1 MSTLQQ
7 KSALFALATIYTYIF
22 PCYGALEAVALQKNA
37 QTYEKKPST
46 AGAKPFVASEKK
58 MDEITAGATFLNVLR
73 LLLDEYVDN
82 IGPQEMQKILEGAIQ
97 GALSSLDPH
106 SGIVQQTLLTEM
118 AGEFG
123 GLGVQLLPVTIP
135 GSDRSELTVMSVLE
149 STPKTPAQIAGLR
162 PKDVIVSID
171 NVFYE
176 RHDKAIK
183 QLRGAPGSK
192 VSLNIRRKVDGEEK
206 FFQVLLTRAII
217 KVDSV
222 KFHIEPQTNIGYI
235 RISIFDAKTSK
246 LMEHALRELY
256 RMNPKIGCII
266 IDLRNNYG
274 GFLEAAIKVANFFI
288 PSGIIVKIKDRKGTI
303 NHKAVPR
310 NVIVGK
316 NGLYDTALLVLVNGH
331 SASASEILAS
341 ALKDHQRA
349 IIAGQITFGKGSV
362 QEIRSIDPQLA
373 FKFTTSRFYSPNG
386 SPIQGVGVVPD
397 VILKPN
403 PSPYLPQ
410 KIEIKESNLS
420 GSLEQKKLH
429 ETQPE
434 FMKKKGA
441 KGKEDSHLLHP
452 FGDPTATAQ
461 LKVAFSQ
468 KTMTEQKEILSDTK
482 EEVDYELLQAM
493 DLAKALAAQFNQL
506 YEPQKRAHKK

>member
-1 MSTLQQ
+1 MSKVRQR
-7 KSALFALATIYTYIF
+7 SAFFALALYTYIL
-22 PCYGALEAVALQKNA
+22 PCYGEREFFAPKKSGQNQGKKAPLAV
-37 QTYEKKPST
+37 
-46 AGAKPFVASEKK
+46 AKPFVASGKK
-58 MDEITAGATFLNVLR
+58 MDEIAAGATFLNVLR
-73 LLLDEYVDN
+73 LLLDEYVDH
-82 IGPQEMQKILEGAIQ
+82 IGPKEMQKILEGAIQ

-149 STPKTPAQIAGLR
+149 STPKTPAQIAGLK
-162 PKDVIVSID
+162 PNDVIVSVD

-176 RHDKAIK
+176 RHDHAIK

-192 VSLNIRRKVDGEEK
+192 VSLNIRRKVDGEDK
-206 FFQVLLTRAII
+206 FFQVVLTRAII

-222 KFHIEPQTNIGYI
+222 KFHLEPNTNIGYL

-246 LMEHALRELY
+246 LVANALREMY
-256 RMNPKIGCII
+256 RLNPKIGCII
-266 IDLRNNYG
+266 VDLRNNYG
-274 GFLEAAIKVANFFI
+274 GYLEQAIKVANFFI
-288 PSGIIVKIKDRKGTI
+288 PSGVIVKIKDRKGTI
-303 NHKAVPR
+303 SHKAVPR

-362 QEIRSIDPQLA
+362 QEIHSIDPELS
-373 FKFTTSRFYSPNG
+373 FKFTTSRFYSPHG
-386 SPIQGVGVVPD
+386 SPIQGAGVVPD

-403 PSPYLPQ
+403 PLAHLPQ
-410 KIEIKESNLS
+410 RIELKESNLS
-420 GSLEQKKLH
+420 GSLEQKRLP
-429 ETQPE
+429 ETQQNV
-434 FMKKKGA
+434 MGSKGL
-441 KGKEDSHLLHP
+441 KGKEESTLNPLIDRKKVPHL
-452 FGDPTATAQ
+452 AC
-461 LKVAFSQ
+461 AFSQ
-468 KTMTEQKEILSDTK
+468 NTIPEEKGTAPDTK
-482 EEVDYELLQAM
+482 KEVDYELLQAM

-506 YEPQKRAHKK
+506 YEPQKRADKK